1 MCGTRPTLIIIH
13 ALASWNT
20 PMKTQFA
27 SKSEYFPRYNKIQ
40 ESNSLTFRRIK
51 P

>member
-20 PMKTQFA
+20 TMKTQFA
-27 SKSEYFPRYNKIQ
+27 SKSDYFPRYTT
-40 ESNSLTFRRIK
+40 NSRE
-51 P
+51 